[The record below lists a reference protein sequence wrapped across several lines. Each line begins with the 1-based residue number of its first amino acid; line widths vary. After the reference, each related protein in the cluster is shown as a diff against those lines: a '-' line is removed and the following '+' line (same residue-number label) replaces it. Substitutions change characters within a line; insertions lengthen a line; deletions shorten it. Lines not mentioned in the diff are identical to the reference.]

1 MGVLLFVLRG
11 LFYNLIPSKNKGYKA
26 VLKTTRRLHN
36 VCKTHGIILSG
47 AIEGDISLRETF
59 KEGFDRVLNT
69 KIRYLSTKD
78 DRLLAVL
85 ERKSM
90 YCCIKDTL
98 NLV

>member
-47 AIEGDISLRETF
+47 TTEGDISLRETF

-69 KIRYLSTKD
+69 KIRCLSPIGRD
-78 DRLLAVL
+78 CL
-85 ERKSM
+85 
-90 YCCIKDTL
+90 
-98 NLV
+98 

>member
-47 AIEGDISLRETF
+47 APEGDISLRETF
-59 KEGFDRVLNT
+59 KEGFDRGRHKNW
-69 KIRYLSTKD
+69 
-78 DRLLAVL
+78 VL
-85 ERKSM
+85 ESEVRKTACSA
-90 YCCIKDTL
+90 
-98 NLV
+98 